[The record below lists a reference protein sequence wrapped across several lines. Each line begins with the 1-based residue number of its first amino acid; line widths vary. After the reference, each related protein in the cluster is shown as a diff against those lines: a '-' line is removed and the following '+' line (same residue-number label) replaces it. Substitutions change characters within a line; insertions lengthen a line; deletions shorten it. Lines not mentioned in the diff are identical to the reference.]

1 MIDSENRVTPWR
13 IYCKTIAL
21 GSGIAATYAKLCIR
35 CDGAGHISARKNA
48 KKMLRLRS
56 IDDEGYLVRIE
67 AIDTIEDMRIH
78 GVQTHVTETPYDD
91 WREIGGGCH
100 QRRNHIVG
108 GY

>member
-67 AIDTIEDMRIH
+67 AIDTIEDMRIR
-78 GVQTHVTETPYDD
+78 GVQTHVIETPSND
-91 WREIGGGCH
+91 WIQIANGCH
-100 QRRNHIVG
+100 ERRNHIG
-108 GY
+108 EGC